1 MDIGA
6 ENQQAEK
13 EKRNQGNRRA
23 VCRCRGKGATANGY
37 RRRKTAS
44 GERKDG
50 IRKTEGLF
58 AVVEGKARQRMNI
71 GAENQQAGKEKTGIR
86 KIEGLFAVVEGKAR
100 RADGYRR
107 RKTVSGERKDGI
119 RKTEG
124 LFAVVDGKARRR
136 MGIGAEKQQVE
147 KEKTGSGKPA
157 VCRCRWKDTTDG
169 WTQAQRC
176 NRRR

>member
-58 AVVEGKARQRMNI
+58 AVVEGKAR
-71 GAENQQAGKEKTGIR
+71 
-86 KIEGLFAVVEGKAR
+86 
-100 RADGYRR
+100 RADGHR
-107 RKTVSGERKDGI
+107 RKDVIEDGE
-119 RKTEG
+119 
-124 LFAVVDGKARRR
+124 
-136 MGIGAEKQQVE
+136 EKQICVGQ
-147 KEKTGSGKPA
+147 
-157 VCRCRWKDTTDG
+157 
-169 WTQAQRC
+169 
-176 NRRR
+176 

>member
-37 RRRKTAS
+37 RCRKTAS

-58 AVVEGKARQRMNI
+58 AVV
-71 GAENQQAGKEKTGIR
+71 
-86 KIEGLFAVVEGKAR
+86 
-100 RADGYRR
+100 
-107 RKTVSGERKDGI
+107 
-119 RKTEG
+119 
-124 LFAVVDGKARRR
+124 DGKTRRR

-147 KEKTGSGKPA
+147 KEKTGLGKPKG
-157 VCRCRWKDTTDG
+157 CLPLSMERHDGRMDTG
-169 WTQAQRC
+169 AKM
-176 NRRR
+176 

>member
-58 AVVEGKARQRMNI
+58 AVVEGKAR
-71 GAENQQAGKEKTGIR
+71 
-86 KIEGLFAVVEGKAR
+86 
-100 RADGYRR
+100 
-107 RKTVSGERKDGI
+107 
-119 RKTEG
+119 
-124 LFAVVDGKARRR
+124 RR

-147 KEKTGSGKPA
+147 KEKTGSGKPKG
-157 VCRCRWKDTTDG
+157 CLPLSRERRDG
-169 WTQAQRC
+169 EWV
-176 NRRR
+176 